1 MGGKRCLGHS
11 AQQHVLNLV
20 RCRRPGHMHHYPW
33 AKEAPKN
40 LRRDIRCSSR
50 GVVVPS
56 NLLRHFK
63 ESYTLSNA
71 VFLLERFRVRRWIHV
86 IKPRDQLGF
95 LNLRT
100 HCQNNKTGASCNLDS
115 LKQCFRYQG

>member
-1 MGGKRCLGHS
+1 MGGKCSLGHS

-33 AKEAPKN
+33 AEEAPGN
-40 LRRDIRCSSR
+40 LGRDIRRSSR

-56 NLLRHFK
+56 DLLRHFK

-71 VFLLERFRVRRWIHV
+71 VFLLERFSLRR
-86 IKPRDQLGF
+86 
-95 LNLRT
+95 
-100 HCQNNKTGASCNLDS
+100 
-115 LKQCFRYQG
+115 